1 MNKRVLII
9 TYYWPPSGGSG
20 VQRWLKFVKYLVRAG
35 WEPYVFTPE
44 NPSFALQDSSLLQ
57 DVPKSVEV
65 IRFPIWEPYQ
75 AFTKISSWLGRK
87 NLQQTDYITSGK
99 KTLFQKVSSWIRG
112 NMFIPDARIFW
123 VKPSVEYLIDFV
135 ERNDILR
142 IITTGPPHSIHL
154 IGLRLKERNPA
165 LHWVADFRDP
175 WSEWDLLDSFSLSAW
190 ARKKHARLERTVL
203 KTADRVITIAPFHV
217 SRFEILGGRPVD
229 LITNGFDEEDF
240 IAVKPFRTTQFTI
253 RHIGMVDALRDP
265 KPFLSVLKSL
275 CADDHELSKQIKIEF
290 IGKVNSEFKEFI
302 NQDSVL
308 RSITEFVDHLP
319 HDHVLKLYGS
329 TDLQLL
335 VLAQTQLAPGN
346 LPGKFFEYLASGK
359 PILALGPCDGDAAQI
374 LSETH
379 AGTINEPHDEAGI
392 RRNFLQYFNQWK
404 HQMPASGRNVEGYS
418 RRVLTDKLIAIL
430 SDLR

>member
-20 VQRWLKFVKYLVRAG
+20 VQRWLKFVKYLVRSG

-44 NPSFALQDSSLLQ
+44 NPSFTIQDTSLQQ

-75 AFTKISSWLGRK
+75 VFTKISSFLGRK

-99 KTLFQKVSSWIRG
+99 KSLFQKVSSWIRG

-135 ERNDILR
+135 QRHDIHR
-142 IITTGPPHSIHL
+142 IITTGPPHSVHL
-154 IGLRLKERNPA
+154 IGLRLKKLNPA
-165 LHWVADFRDP
+165 LRWVADFRDP
-175 WSEWDLLDSFSLSAW
+175 WSEWDLLDAFSLSAW
-190 ARKKHARLERTVL
+190 ARKRHVRLEHSVL
-203 KTADRVITIAPFHV
+203 TRADRVITIAPFHV

-240 IAVKPFRTTQFTI
+240 MAVKPIRTTRFTI
-253 RHIGMVDALRDP
+253 RHMGMVDALRNP
-265 KPFLSVLKSL
+265 KPFLLVLKSM
-275 CADDHELSKQIKIEF
+275 CTDDRELAKQIKIEF
-290 IGKVNSEFKEFI
+290 IGKVNSEFREFI
-302 NQDSVL
+302 NQDSL
-308 RSITEFVDHLP
+308 LSSITEFLDHLP
-319 HDHVLKLYGS
+319 HDHLLNLYGS

-374 LSETH
+374 LAETQ
-379 AGTINEPHDEAGI
+379 AGTINEPNDEVGI
-392 RRNFLQYFNQWK
+392 RRNLLQYYNQWK
-404 HQMPASGRNVEGYS
+404 NQLPASGRKVEVYS

-430 SDLR
+430 HEL